1 MSRIGKA
8 FSKLAEDGEELIC
21 CFEPKPPV
29 FGRRFIPVIL
39 PFVLSFIVCSVFI
52 QFRYRE
58 YLSGFL
64 KAWLVFGAVLL
75 IPVLLVNFVIS
86 RFMTDIAVTDR
97 RIIVLEYGKRRE
109 IRLSEIECAFCKS
122 EELSIFGKP
131 VKNCDIDDGRAAL
144 DPIDGSDPIIIENI
158 SDPKGFCHA
167 VNDILRRYYSRGE
180 TPAEHFMRIINEL
193 GIDPSNQK

>member
-97 RIIVLEYGKRRE
+97 RVIVLKNGKLRE
-109 IRLSEIECAFCKS
+109 IRLSETECAFCMS
-122 EELSIFGKP
+122 EELGILGRP
-131 VKNCDIDDGRAAL
+131 LKNRDADDGRAAL
-144 DPIDGSDPIIIENI
+144 EPTDGSDPIIIKNV

-167 VNDILRRYYSRGE
+167 VNDVLRRCYSRGE
-180 TPAEHFMRIINEL
+180 TPAESIMRMFKAASKKQF
-193 GIDPSNQK
+193 G